1 MQRLTCDAVPRTGW
15 LPAQGRRQTHSRTAL
30 PPRAAAGAEVTWSV
44 ATVTENRPACADGS
58 LRTLTLS
65 VRDEWKEVQLRRGTS
80 PRHERPRWADA
91 HTRPGQ
97 FVALRPCSD
106 DDSSDPSVV
115 AGETSL
121 RKVALRSHAVLLPL
135 SSSPYATHR
144 DSAFLDAAIV
154 DVLVCPGQTLRDGTK
169 LASLAPG
176 SLLSVSP
183 PTGAGFCSLFRQGI
197 DLSAVLEQGRPLLV
211 LGGQVEGAGAVR
223 ACIEWQP
230 VAAHAGIHPVCV
242 FLSCSTGAGAP
253 YVSEW
258 DKWREAGV
266 VVRPCFESDWQD
278 APHTLMDAAS
288 ALEEGLLHDGARG
301 IEDMMGAPL
310 GEVAVLIAGGLPSDV
325 RARVIRQL
333 QAAGA
338 NNELFLINE
347 PF

>member
-1 MQRLTCDAVPRTGW
+1 MV
-15 LPAQGRRQTHSRTAL
+15 
-30 PPRAAAGAEVTWSV
+30 
-44 ATVTENRPACADGS
+44 ENKPACADGS

-65 VRDEWKEVQLRRGTS
+65 VSDEWKEVQLRRGSS
-80 PRHERPRWADA
+80 PWHERPRWADA

-97 FVALRPCSD
+97 FVALRPGGED
-106 DDSSDPSVV
+106 DDG
-115 AGETSL
+115 AGDSSL
-121 RKVALRSHAVLLPL
+121 RKAALRSQAVLLPL

-144 DSAFLDAAIV
+144 DSAFLDAALV
-154 DVLVCPGQTLRDGTK
+154 EVLVGPGLALRDGTK

-183 PTGAGFCSLFRQGI
+183 PTGSGFCSLFRQGI
-197 DLSAVLEQGRPLLV
+197 DLCAVLEQGRPLLV

-223 ACIEWQP
+223 ACLEWQP

-253 YVSEW
+253 YVNEW
-258 DKWREAGV
+258 DRWREAGV
-266 VVRPCFESDWQD
+266 VVRPCFERDWQD
-278 APHTLMDAAS
+278 TPHTLLDAGS
-288 ALEEGLLHDGARG
+288 ALEEGLLHNGARG
-301 IEDMMGAPL
+301 IEDLLGGKPL
-310 GEVAVLIAGGLPSDV
+310 GECAVVIAGGLPSDV